1 MKIYGLNSSVF
12 PLNIRQKCYFW
23 QCTDSEWQERQ
34 VGTLLIII
42 SSHAVYRSILRH
54 MNLFIDAV
62 GMNEHLKDTK
72 RLLVGVFTVVL
83 TDLNSLKRAVS

>member
-1 MKIYGLNSSVF
+1 
-12 PLNIRQKCYFW
+12 
-23 QCTDSEWQERQ
+23 
-34 VGTLLIII
+34 
-42 SSHAVYRSILRH
+42 